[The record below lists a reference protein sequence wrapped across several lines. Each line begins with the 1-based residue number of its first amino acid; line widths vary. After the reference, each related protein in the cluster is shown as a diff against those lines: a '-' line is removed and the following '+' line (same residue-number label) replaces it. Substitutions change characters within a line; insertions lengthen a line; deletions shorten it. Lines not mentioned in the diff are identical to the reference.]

1 MVYLSSMGDFTV
13 FVVDASTALPV
24 PTALVQM
31 RSVDTN
37 AYWEGYTDARG
48 VFVAAEVVLGR
59 YGISVL
65 KSKFQPYSVVLNA
78 GPGGAFTA
86 GLIPEGGM
94 PPTPPVPPVPK
105 VTPAILAV
113 IVGSVVVGLVLVS

>member
-1 MVYLSSMGDFTV
+1 MGDFTV
-13 FVVDASTALPV
+13 FVVDASTSLPV
-24 PTALVQM
+24 PMALVGM

-48 VFVAAEVVLGR
+48 VFVAAEVLLGR
-59 YGISVL
+59 YGINVL
-65 KSKFQPYSVVLNA
+65 KSKFQSYSVVLNA
-78 GPGGAFTA
+78 GPGGAFTV

-94 PPTPPVPPVPK
+94 PPSPPPPVPPVPG